1 MKAKLNQLSMAV
13 LALWALPALADR
25 VPNAS
30 QLLQQQQEQRLP
42 AQPQQAATWEDNSPT
57 TQSLDGQQTVR
68 VERIHIE
75 GSGSLSSEAVHAVVA
90 DAEGK
95 TLNIGQL
102 QQLAD
107 KVSHYYQQ
115 QGYPYHRAYL
125 PPQNLNTGVVVIRVL
140 EAQYDQV
147 ILNNQTRTKDSLLQ
161 ATIAPL
167 QNGKVIKRQD
177 LERQIKLLNRLNGV
191 TTRSSISAGSTTG
204 SSNVNID
211 VIPTKTLSSYVGLDN
226 YGNKY
231 TGEVRL
237 NAGVMANNLLGLG
250 DQLSFEGT
258 SAGKR
263 FNYGKLAYELT
274 LNGAGTKA
282 GVSYSRLEYELG
294 KALKVLD
301 AEGSANQA
309 TVWLSHPLVL
319 NNQTEVVVT
328 TSYDHKRIKDDVGLA
343 KTYRHRNVDTGR
355 IRLDA
360 FRFDDVGGGGL
371 SQFGIAAAVGQVD
384 FTNDKVRALDE
395 LTNRNQGTFNLFN
408 ANIARLQNLGKHGT
422 QLYASLQGQY
432 SPDNLEADGF
442 SAGGPYTVSGYK
454 SSVLGGSSGY
464 YVITELRQNL
474 LNSNKNQLLGK
485 VYVDTAQAQFVANK
499 WKGFSGSNKARI
511 NSVGLGLD
519 WQNSRLWQAQARIGF
534 PFGHQ
539 SSTVD
544 DRNDVQAW
552 LNVSKL
558 F

>member
-1 MKAKLNQLSMAV
+1 MFLNAT
-13 LALWALPALADR
+13 
-25 VPNAS
+25 
-30 QLLQQQQEQRLP
+30 E
-42 AQPQQAATWEDNSPT
+42 PQ
-57 TQSLDGQQTVR
+57 
-68 VERIHIE
+68 I
-75 GSGSLSSEAVHAVVA
+75 
-90 DAEGK
+90 
-95 TLNIGQL
+95 
-102 QQLAD
+102 
-107 KVSHYYQQ
+107 
-115 QGYPYHRAYL
+115 
-125 PPQNLNTGVVVIRVL
+125 
-140 EAQYDQV
+140 

-211 VIPTKTLSSYVGLDN
+211 AIPTKTLSGYVGLDN
-226 YGNKY
+226 YGNEY

-301 AEGSANQA
+301 AEGSADQA

-371 SQFGIAAAVGQVD
+371 NQFGIAAAVGRVD
-384 FTNDKVRALDE
+384 FINDKARALDE
-395 LTNRNQGTFNLFN
+395 QTNRNQGTFKLFS

-485 VYVDTAQAQFVANK
+485 VYVDTAQAQFVADK

-519 WQNSRLWQAQARIGF
+519 WQNSNLWQAQARIGF

-539 SSTVD
+539 PSTVD

-552 LNVSKL
+552 LNVSKR